1 MCVCPPDVKLNGCL
15 MLQSA
20 LEMRDKTV
28 ADVMTPLESV
38 YMLDIAGSI
47 NRKLLKEVIY
57 FSYRDDNYL

>member
-1 MCVCPPDVKLNGCL
+1 

-57 FSYRDDNYL
+57 FSYRDENYL